1 MSGQIIPREDI
12 SEDTRAR
19 PVLWMKAPLS
29 RRRQAFVF
37 LEVIPGRSSLGSSRR
52 GAFHAGSSSGVI
64 SNSTIC
70 GVPFKLGN
78 SNNKELEEAESINI
92 HVYVEQ
98 SIRKVG
104 KIELQ
109 CCL

>member
-1 MSGQIIPREDI
+1 MTES
-12 SEDTRAR
+12 TRAR
-19 PVLWMKAPLS
+19 PVLWMKALLS

-37 LEVIPGRSSLGSSRR
+37 LEEIPRRSSFGRYRR

-78 SNNKELEEAESINI
+78 SNNKELEEAESKNI

-98 SIRKVG
+98 IIRKVG

-109 CCL
+109 GWF

>member
-1 MSGQIIPREDI
+1 M
-12 SEDTRAR
+12 
-19 PVLWMKAPLS
+19 
-29 RRRQAFVF
+29 F
-37 LEVIPGRSSLGSSRR
+37 LEVIPRRSSFGRYRR

-78 SNNKELEEAESINI
+78 ANNKELEEAESKNN

-109 CCL
+109 CWF

>member
-1 MSGQIIPREDI
+1 MTEYA
-12 SEDTRAR
+12 RAR
-19 PVLWMKAPLS
+19 PVLLMKALLS
-29 RRRQAFVF
+29 GRRQAFVF
-37 LEVIPGRSSLGSSRR
+37 LEVIPRRSSFGSYRR

-78 SNNKELEEAESINI
+78 SNNKELEEAESKNI
-92 HVYVEQ
+92 HIYVEQ

-104 KIELQ
+104 KIASVLV
-109 CCL
+109 